1 MSEQMKNKKKK
12 EQVTIRSSAAE
23 YLNYVACVG
32 DDKQQVEIR
41 YEDENIWLTQKLM
54 AMLYGVEVHTIN
66 YHIKKIFSDSEL
78 QEASVIRKFRITAPD
93 GKIKKSDVVIAKNY
107 LSDIEMGQL
116 ERMVTAYL
124 DFAETMTM
132 RHIPLAMADWEQ
144 RLNSFITLF
153 EYGLLKD
160 AGRVSSEIA
169 QLHAETEFEKYRV
182 IQDKLFLLDYDRFLL
197 EMKEVENQN
206 HERKKDEKQ

>member
-32 DDKQQVEIR
+32 DDKQQVEIH

-93 GKIKKSDVVIAKNY
+93 GKQYTTNHYS
-107 LSDIEMGQL
+107 
-116 ERMVTAYL
+116 
-124 DFAETMTM
+124 
-132 RHIPLAMADWEQ
+132 
-144 RLNSFITLF
+144 
-153 EYGLLKD
+153 
-160 AGRVSSEIA
+160 
-169 QLHAETEFEKYRV
+169 
-182 IQDKLFLLDYDRFLL
+182 L
-197 EMKEVENQN
+197 EMKTVY
-206 HERKKDEKQ
+206 